1 MLSRVAEALYWT
13 GRYVER
19 AEDTSRLLDVLVHSL
34 LEDPWVDAEAA
45 CRDLLSV
52 MGAPVAGGV
61 APGAAG
67 EVPVPR
73 QPLNVLSTTRQLAFA
88 SDGPHS
94 IVGALT
100 AARGNAGGVREALS
114 SELWECLNATYHA
127 LPAQQAIA
135 EQRGPHGFF
144 SYVRER
150 AAMVAGLI
158 DGTMP
163 RDDCWRFLV
172 LGRSLERVDMT
183 ARLLW
188 AQAGQGGATGWIGLL
203 KSCSAHEAYLRTYRS
218 GVEAEKVVEFLVLDR
233 LFPRSVYAALLQ
245 AETVLREL
253 DPVPGRTGVDDEA
266 RRLLGRARTELEF
279 RVASDLLEDLPALL
293 GGLQAT
299 CSAAGEALSRR
310 YFAAGPALQWADVST

>member
-19 AEDTSRLLDVLVHSL
+19 AEDTSRLLDVLVHAL

-45 CRDLLSV
+45 CRDLLGV
-52 MGAPVAGGV
+52 MGAPPADALEG
-61 APGAAG
+61 GAA
-67 EVPVPR
+67 
-73 QPLNVLSTTRQLAFA
+73 LDVLSTTRRLAFA
-88 SDGPHS
+88 ADGPHS
-94 IVGALT
+94 IVGSLT
-100 AARGNAGGVREALS
+100 AARANAGGVREALS

-127 LPAQQAIA
+127 LPAHQSAA
-135 EQRGPHGFF
+135 ERRGPHAFF
-144 SYVRER
+144 RYVRER

-188 AQAGQGGATGWIGLL
+188 AQAGQGGATGWVGLL

-218 GVEAEKVVEFLVLDR
+218 GVEPERVVEFLVLDR

-253 DPVPGRTGVDDEA
+253 DPVAGRTGVDDEA

-279 RVASDLLEDLPALL
+279 RVSSDLLDDLPVLL
-293 GGLQAT
+293 AGLQET
-299 CSAAGEALSRR
+299 CAAAGEALSRR
-310 YFAAGPALQWADVST
+310 YFAAGPALQWADVSL